1 MIKVLNNFSKYT
13 REFKYNLKLAFPV
26 MIGMLG
32 HTFVQFIDNIMVG
45 QLGTAELAAISPG
58 NSFVFIAMSIGIGFS
73 SAITPLVAEAYG
85 AKNED
90 DVSRIFEHSFLICL
104 ILGIV
109 LFLSVFL
116 NRNLLYS
123 MNQPLEV
130 VELASPYL
138 FWVSMSLITIVTFQ
152 SFRQFAD
159 GLSFT
164 RAAMYSTLVGNAIN
178 VILNFFLIF
187 GFWIF
192 PKLGVEGAAIGTLIS
207 RICMLTFIIFY
218 LKLHK
223 KLSKYIKKFFP
234 IKVEIKR
241 VKKILYLGLPSA
253 LHSLFEVAFF
263 VSAVWMSGFIGKN
276 SQAANQIALNLSSM
290 TYMVALGVGV
300 AAMIRVGNQRGMM
313 NFKKLREVALSTL
326 LLIIIIDIFFCFIFL
341 TFNDSLPLLYLDSSD
356 SSGFNDVS
364 EVLKIASNLLIVAGV
379 FQLFDGIQA
388 VVLGSL
394 RGMQDVIK
402 PAIIIFFSYGILG
415 FPISYTLGFYT
426 SLGMV
431 GIWIGLL
438 SGLFFS
444 SLFLFLRFNYLSKKI
459 ITLNDR
465 RNIKTRF
472 SIVFISK

>member
-1 MIKVLNNFSKYT
+1 MTKVIINFSKYT

-45 QLGTAELAAISPG
+45 QLGTAELAAISLG

-73 SAITPLVAEAYG
+73 TAITPLIAEADG
-85 AKNED
+85 AKKEN

-104 ILGIV
+104 ILGLV
-109 LFLSVFL
+109 LFLLVFL

-218 LKLHK
+218 LKIHK

-234 IKVEIKR
+234 SKVEIKR

-253 LHSLFEVAFF
+253 LHSFFEVAFF
-263 VSAVWMSGFIGKN
+263 VSAVWMSGLLGKN

-326 LLIIIIDIFFCFIFL
+326 FLIIVIDVFFCLIFL
-341 TFNDSLPLLYLDSSD
+341 TFNDSLPLLYLDPLDPSS
-356 SSGFNDVS
+356 FADVS
-364 EVLKIASNLLIVAGV
+364 EVLSIASNLLIVAGV

-388 VVLGSL
+388 VVLGAL
-394 RGMQDVIK
+394 RGMQDVNK

-415 FPISYTLGFYT
+415 FPISYFLGFHT
-426 SLGMV
+426 PLEMV

-438 SGLFFS
+438 SGLLFS

-459 ITLNDR
+459 ITLND
-465 RNIKTRF
+465 
-472 SIVFISK
+472 

>member
-1 MIKVLNNFSKYT
+1 MTKVLNGFSKYT

-45 QLGTAELAAISPG
+45 QLGTAELAAISLG

-73 SAITPLVAEAYG
+73 TAITPLIAEADG
-85 AKNED
+85 AKKEND
-90 DVSRIFEHSFLICL
+90 ISRIFEHSFLICL
-104 ILGIV
+104 ILGLV
-109 LFLSVFL
+109 LFLLVFL

-164 RAAMYSTLVGNAIN
+164 RAAMYSTLVGNVIN

-218 LKLHK
+218 LKIHK

-234 IKVEIKR
+234 SKVEIKR

-253 LHSLFEVAFF
+253 LHSFFEVAFF
-263 VSAVWMSGFIGKN
+263 VSAVWMSGLLGKN

-326 LLIIIIDIFFCFIFL
+326 FLIIVIDVFFCLIFL
-341 TFNDSLPLLYLDSSD
+341 TFNDSLPLLYLDPLDPSS
-356 SSGFNDVS
+356 FADVS
-364 EVLKIASNLLIVAGV
+364 EVLSIASNLLIVAGV

-388 VVLGSL
+388 VVLGAL
-394 RGMQDVIK
+394 RGMQDVNK

-415 FPISYTLGFYT
+415 FPISYFLGFHT
-426 SLGMV
+426 PLEMV

-438 SGLFFS
+438 SGLLFS

-459 ITLNDR
+459 IALND
-465 RNIKTRF
+465 
-472 SIVFISK
+472 

>member
-1 MIKVLNNFSKYT
+1 MNYILSKFSTYT
-13 REFKYNLKLAFPV
+13 REFKYNIKLAYPV

-32 HTFVQFIDNIMVG
+32 HTFVQFVDNVMVG
-45 QLGTAELAAISPG
+45 QLGTAELAAISLG

-73 SAITPLVAEAYG
+73 QAITPLIAEADG
-85 AKNED
+85 AKKD
-90 DVSRIFEHSFLICL
+90 KDISGIFEHSFLICI

-109 LFLSVFL
+109 LFLLVFL

-123 MNQPLEV
+123 MNQPVEV

-138 FWVSMSLITIVTFQ
+138 FWVSFSLISIVTFQ

-164 RAAMYSTLVGNAIN
+164 RAAMYSTLVGNTIN
-178 VILNFFLIF
+178 VILNFVLIF

-207 RICMLTFIIFY
+207 RLCMLTFIIFY

-223 KLSKYIKKFFP
+223 KLSKYIKRFFTT
-234 IKVEIKR
+234 KVEIER

-253 LHSLFEVAFF
+253 LHSFFEVAFF
-263 VSAVWMSGFIGKN
+263 ISAVWMSGFIGKN

-313 NFKKLREVALSTL
+313 NFRKLREVAISTL
-326 LLIIIIDIFFCFIFL
+326 LLIIIIDFFFCLIFL
-341 TFNDSLPLLYLDSSD
+341 IFNDLLPLLYLDPSD
-356 SSGFNDVS
+356 PSNLNDVN
-364 EVLKIASNLLIVAGV
+364 EVLTIASKLLIVAGV

-388 VVLGSL
+388 VVLGAL
-394 RGMQDVIK
+394 RGMQDVNK

-415 FPISYTLGFYT
+415 FPISYFLGFHT
-426 SLGMV
+426 SLAIV

-459 ITLNDR
+459 IALND
-465 RNIKTRF
+465 
-472 SIVFISK
+472 

>member
-1 MIKVLNNFSKYT
+1 
-13 REFKYNLKLAFPV
+13 

-45 QLGTAELAAISPG
+45 QLGTAELAAISLG

-73 SAITPLVAEAYG
+73 SAITPLVAEADG
-85 AKNED
+85 AKKED

-123 MNQPLEV
+123 MNQPIEV

-234 IKVEIKR
+234 SKIEIKR

-356 SSGFNDVS
+356 PSGFNDVN

-459 ITLNDR
+459 IALND
-465 RNIKTRF
+465 
-472 SIVFISK
+472 

>member
-1 MIKVLNNFSKYT
+1 
-13 REFKYNLKLAFPV
+13 
-26 MIGMLG
+26 
-32 HTFVQFIDNIMVG
+32 
-45 QLGTAELAAISPG
+45 
-58 NSFVFIAMSIGIGFS
+58 MSIGIGFS
-73 SAITPLVAEAYG
+73 QAITPLIAEADG
-85 AKNED
+85 AKND
-90 DVSRIFEHSFLICL
+90 KDISGIFEHSFLICI

-109 LFLSVFL
+109 LFLLVFL

-123 MNQPLEV
+123 MNQPVEV

-138 FWVSMSLITIVTFQ
+138 FWVSFSLISIVTFQ

-164 RAAMYSTLVGNAIN
+164 RAAMYSTLVGNVIN
-178 VILNFFLIF
+178 VILNFILIF

-207 RICMLTFIIFY
+207 RLFMLTFIIFY

-223 KLSKYIKKFFP
+223 KLSKYIKRFFP
-234 IKVEIKR
+234 SKIEIKR

-253 LHSLFEVAFF
+253 LHSFFEIAFF
-263 VSAVWMSGFIGKN
+263 ISAVWMSGFIGKN

-313 NFKKLREVALSTL
+313 NFRKLREVAISTL
-326 LLIIIIDIFFCFIFL
+326 LLIIIIDFFFCLIFL
-341 TFNDSLPLLYLDSSD
+341 IFNDLLPLLYLDPSNPSNL
-356 SSGFNDVS
+356 NDVN
-364 EVLKIASNLLIVAGV
+364 EVLTIASKLLIVAGV
-379 FQLFDGIQA
+379 FQVFDGIQA
-388 VVLGSL
+388 VVLGAL
-394 RGMQDVIK
+394 RGMQDVNK

-415 FPISYTLGFYT
+415 FPISYFLGFHT
-426 SLGMV
+426 SLAIV

-459 ITLNDR
+459 ILLND
-465 RNIKTRF
+465 
-472 SIVFISK
+472 

>member
-1 MIKVLNNFSKYT
+1 MIKVLNDFSKYT

-45 QLGTAELAAISPG
+45 QLGTAELAAISLG

-73 SAITPLVAEAYG
+73 SAITPLVAEADG
-85 AKNED
+85 AKKED

-123 MNQPLEV
+123 MNQPIEV

-234 IKVEIKR
+234 SKIEIKR

-356 SSGFNDVS
+356 PSGFNDVN
-364 EVLKIASNLLIVAGV
+364 EVIKIASNLLIVAGV

-415 FPISYTLGFYT
+415 FPISYTLGFYS

-459 ITLNDR
+459 IALND
-465 RNIKTRF
+465 
-472 SIVFISK
+472 

>member
-1 MIKVLNNFSKYT
+1 MIKVLNDFSKYT

-45 QLGTAELAAISPG
+45 QLGTAELAAISLG

-73 SAITPLVAEAYG
+73 SAITPLVAEADG
-85 AKNED
+85 AKKED

-123 MNQPLEV
+123 MNQPIEV

-234 IKVEIKR
+234 SKVEIKR

-356 SSGFNDVS
+356 PSGFNDVS

-415 FPISYTLGFYT
+415 F
-426 SLGMV
+426 
-431 GIWIGLL
+431 
-438 SGLFFS
+438 FS

-459 ITLNDR
+459 ITLND
-465 RNIKTRF
+465 
-472 SIVFISK
+472 

>member
-1 MIKVLNNFSKYT
+1 MNYILSKFSTYT
-13 REFKYNLKLAFPV
+13 REFKYNIKLAYPV

-32 HTFVQFIDNIMVG
+32 HTFVQFVDNVMVG
-45 QLGTAELAAISPG
+45 QLGTAELAAISLG
-58 NSFVFIAMSIGIGFS
+58 NSFVFIGMSIGIGFS
-73 SAITPLVAEAYG
+73 QAITPLIAEADG
-85 AKNED
+85 AKKD
-90 DVSRIFEHSFLICL
+90 KDISGIFEHSFLICI

-109 LFLSVFL
+109 LFLLVFL

-123 MNQPLEV
+123 MNQPVEV

-138 FWVSMSLITIVTFQ
+138 FWVSFSLISIVTFQ

-164 RAAMYSTLVGNAIN
+164 RAAMYSTLVGNVIN
-178 VILNFFLIF
+178 VILNFVLIF

-207 RICMLTFIIFY
+207 RLCMLTFIIFY
-218 LKLHK
+218 LKLHV
-223 KLSKYIKKFFP
+223 KLSKYIIRFFP
-234 IKVEIKR
+234 TKVEIER

-253 LHSLFEVAFF
+253 LHSFFEVAFF
-263 VSAVWMSGFIGKN
+263 ISAVWMSGFIGKN

-313 NFKKLREVALSTL
+313 NFRKLREVAISTL
-326 LLIIIIDIFFCFIFL
+326 LLIIIIDFFFCLIFL
-341 TFNDSLPLLYLDSSD
+341 IFNDLLPLLYLDPSD
-356 SSGFNDVS
+356 PSNLNDVN
-364 EVLKIASNLLIVAGV
+364 EVLTIASKLLIVAGV

-388 VVLGSL
+388 VVLGAL
-394 RGMQDVIK
+394 RGMQDVNK

-415 FPISYTLGFYT
+415 FPISYFLGFLT
-426 SLGMV
+426 SLAIV

-459 ITLNDR
+459 ILLND
-465 RNIKTRF
+465 
-472 SIVFISK
+472 

>member
-1 MIKVLNNFSKYT
+1 MNYILSKFSTYT
-13 REFKYNLKLAFPV
+13 REFKYNIKLAYPV

-32 HTFVQFIDNIMVG
+32 HTFVQFVDNVMVG
-45 QLGTAELAAISPG
+45 QLGTAELAAISLG
-58 NSFVFIAMSIGIGFS
+58 NSFVFIGMSIGIGFS
-73 SAITPLVAEAYG
+73 QAITPLIAEADG
-85 AKNED
+85 AKND
-90 DVSRIFEHSFLICL
+90 KDISGIFEHSFLICI

-109 LFLSVFL
+109 LFLLVFL

-123 MNQPLEV
+123 MNQPVEV

-138 FWVSMSLITIVTFQ
+138 FWVSFSLISIVTFQ

-164 RAAMYSTLVGNAIN
+164 RAAMYSTLVGNVIN
-178 VILNFFLIF
+178 VILNFILIF

-207 RICMLTFIIFY
+207 RLFMLTFIIFY

-223 KLSKYIKKFFP
+223 KLSKYIKRFFP
-234 IKVEIKR
+234 SKIEIKR

-253 LHSLFEVAFF
+253 LHSFFEIAFF
-263 VSAVWMSGFIGKN
+263 ISAVWMSGFIGKN

-313 NFKKLREVALSTL
+313 NFRKLREVAISTL
-326 LLIIIIDIFFCFIFL
+326 LLIIIIDFFFCLIFL
-341 TFNDSLPLLYLDSSD
+341 IFNDLLPLLYLDPSNPSNL
-356 SSGFNDVS
+356 NDVN
-364 EVLKIASNLLIVAGV
+364 EVLTIASKLLIVAGV
-379 FQLFDGIQA
+379 FQVFDGIQA
-388 VVLGSL
+388 VVLGAL
-394 RGMQDVIK
+394 RGMQDVNK

-415 FPISYTLGFYT
+415 FPISYFLGFHT
-426 SLGMV
+426 SLAIV

-459 ITLNDR
+459 ILLND
-465 RNIKTRF
+465 
-472 SIVFISK
+472 

>member
-1 MIKVLNNFSKYT
+1 MNYILSKFSTYT
-13 REFKYNLKLAFPV
+13 REFKYNIKLAYPV

-32 HTFVQFIDNIMVG
+32 HTFVQFVDNIMVG
-45 QLGTAELAAISPG
+45 QLGTAELAAISLG
-58 NSFVFIAMSIGIGFS
+58 NSFVFIGMSIGIGFS
-73 SAITPLVAEAYG
+73 QAITPLIAEADG
-85 AKNED
+85 AKKD
-90 DVSRIFEHSFLICL
+90 KDISGIFEHSFLICI

-109 LFLSVFL
+109 LFLLVFL

-123 MNQPLEV
+123 MNQPVEV

-138 FWVSMSLITIVTFQ
+138 FWVSFSLISIVTFQ

-164 RAAMYSTLVGNAIN
+164 RAAMYSTLVGNTIN
-178 VILNFFLIF
+178 VILNFVLIF

-207 RICMLTFIIFY
+207 RLCMLTFIIFY

-223 KLSKYIKKFFP
+223 KLSKYIKRFFP
-234 IKVEIKR
+234 TKVEIER

-253 LHSLFEVAFF
+253 LHSFFEVAFF
-263 VSAVWMSGFIGKN
+263 ISAVWMSGFIGKN

-313 NFKKLREVALSTL
+313 NFRKLREVAISTL
-326 LLIIIIDIFFCFIFL
+326 LLIIIIDFFFCLIFL
-341 TFNDSLPLLYLDSSD
+341 IFNDLLPLLYLDPSD
-356 SSGFNDVS
+356 PSNLNDVN
-364 EVLKIASNLLIVAGV
+364 EVLTIASKLLIVAGV

-388 VVLGSL
+388 VVLGAL
-394 RGMQDVIK
+394 RGMQDVNK

-415 FPISYTLGFYT
+415 FPISYFLGFHT
-426 SLGMV
+426 SLAIV

-459 ITLNDR
+459 ILLND
-465 RNIKTRF
+465 
-472 SIVFISK
+472 

>member
-1 MIKVLNNFSKYT
+1 MNYILSKFSTYT
-13 REFKYNLKLAFPV
+13 REFKYNIKLAYPV

-32 HTFVQFIDNIMVG
+32 HTFVQFVDNIMVG
-45 QLGTAELAAISPG
+45 QLGTAELAAISLG
-58 NSFVFIAMSIGIGFS
+58 NSFVFIGMSIGIGFS
-73 SAITPLVAEAYG
+73 QAITPLIAEADG
-85 AKNED
+85 AKKD
-90 DVSRIFEHSFLICL
+90 KDISGIFEHSFLICI
-104 ILGIV
+104 ILGLV
-109 LFLSVFL
+109 LFLLVFL

-123 MNQPLEV
+123 MNQPIEV

-138 FWVSMSLITIVTFQ
+138 FWVSFSLISIVTFQ

-164 RAAMYSTLVGNAIN
+164 RAAMYSTLVGNIIN
-178 VILNFFLIF
+178 VILNFVLIF

-207 RICMLTFIIFY
+207 RLCMLTFIIFY
-218 LKLHK
+218 LKLHE
-223 KLSKYIKKFFP
+223 KLSKYIIRFFP
-234 IKVEIKR
+234 TKVQIKR

-253 LHSLFEVAFF
+253 LHSFFEVAFF
-263 VSAVWMSGFIGKN
+263 ISAVWMSGFIGKN

-313 NFKKLREVALSTL
+313 NFKKLREVAISTL
-326 LLIIIIDIFFCFIFL
+326 LLIIIIDIFFCLVFL
-341 TFNDSLPLLYLDSSD
+341 IFNDLLPLLYLDPSD
-356 SSGFNDVS
+356 QSNLNDVN
-364 EVLKIASNLLIVAGV
+364 EVISIASKLLIVAGV

-388 VVLGSL
+388 VVLGAL
-394 RGMQDVIK
+394 RGMQDVNK

-415 FPISYTLGFYT
+415 FPISYFLGFHT
-426 SLGMV
+426 SLAMV

-459 ITLNDR
+459 ISIND
-465 RNIKTRF
+465 
-472 SIVFISK
+472 

>member
-1 MIKVLNNFSKYT
+1 MNYILSKFSTYT
-13 REFKYNLKLAFPV
+13 REFKYNIKLAYPV

-32 HTFVQFIDNIMVG
+32 HTFVQFVDNVMVG
-45 QLGTAELAAISPG
+45 QLGTAELAAISLG
-58 NSFVFIAMSIGIGFS
+58 NSFVFIGMSIGIGFS
-73 SAITPLVAEAYG
+73 QAITPLIAEADG
-85 AKNED
+85 AKKD
-90 DVSRIFEHSFLICL
+90 KDISGIFEHSFLICI

-109 LFLSVFL
+109 LFLLVFL

-123 MNQPLEV
+123 MNQPVEV

-138 FWVSMSLITIVTFQ
+138 FWVSFSLISIVTFQ

-164 RAAMYSTLVGNAIN
+164 RAAMYSTLVGNTIN
-178 VILNFFLIF
+178 VILNFVLIF

-207 RICMLTFIIFY
+207 RLCMLTFIIFY

-223 KLSKYIKKFFP
+223 KLSKYIKRFFP
-234 IKVEIKR
+234 TKVEIER

-253 LHSLFEVAFF
+253 LHSFFEVAFF
-263 VSAVWMSGFIGKN
+263 ISAVWMSGFIGKN

-313 NFKKLREVALSTL
+313 NFRKLREVAISTL
-326 LLIIIIDIFFCFIFL
+326 LLIIIIDFFFCLIFL
-341 TFNDSLPLLYLDSSD
+341 IFNDLLPLLYLDPSD
-356 SSGFNDVS
+356 PSNLNDVN
-364 EVLKIASNLLIVAGV
+364 EVLTIASKLLIVAGV

-388 VVLGSL
+388 VVLGAL
-394 RGMQDVIK
+394 RGMQDVNK

-415 FPISYTLGFYT
+415 FPISYFLGFHT
-426 SLGMV
+426 SLAIV

-459 ITLNDR
+459 ITLND
-465 RNIKTRF
+465 
-472 SIVFISK
+472 

>member
-1 MIKVLNNFSKYT
+1 MNYILSKFSTYT
-13 REFKYNLKLAFPV
+13 REFKYNIKLAYPV

-32 HTFVQFIDNIMVG
+32 HTFVQFVDNVMVG
-45 QLGTAELAAISPG
+45 QLGTAELAAISLG
-58 NSFVFIAMSIGIGFS
+58 NSFVFIGMSIGIGFS
-73 SAITPLVAEAYG
+73 QAITPLIAEADG
-85 AKNED
+85 AKKD
-90 DVSRIFEHSFLICL
+90 KDISGIFEHSFLICI

-109 LFLSVFL
+109 LFLLVFL

-123 MNQPLEV
+123 MNQPVEV

-138 FWVSMSLITIVTFQ
+138 FWVSFSLISIVTFQ

-164 RAAMYSTLVGNAIN
+164 RAAMYSTLVGNTIN
-178 VILNFFLIF
+178 VILNFVLIF

-207 RICMLTFIIFY
+207 RLCMLTFIIFY

-223 KLSKYIKKFFP
+223 KLSKYIKRFFP
-234 IKVEIKR
+234 TKVEIER

-253 LHSLFEVAFF
+253 LHSFFEVAFF
-263 VSAVWMSGFIGKN
+263 ISAVWMSGLIGKN

-313 NFKKLREVALSTL
+313 NFRKLREVAISTL
-326 LLIIIIDIFFCFIFL
+326 LLIIIIDFFFCLIFL
-341 TFNDSLPLLYLDSSD
+341 IFNDLLPLLYLDPSD
-356 SSGFNDVS
+356 PSNLNDVN
-364 EVLKIASNLLIVAGV
+364 EVLTIASKLLIVAGV
-379 FQLFDGIQA
+379 FQIFDGIQA
-388 VVLGSL
+388 VVLGAL
-394 RGMQDVIK
+394 RGMQDVNK

-415 FPISYTLGFYT
+415 FPISYFLGFHT
-426 SLGMV
+426 SLAIV

-459 ITLNDR
+459 ILLND
-465 RNIKTRF
+465 
-472 SIVFISK
+472 

>member
-1 MIKVLNNFSKYT
+1 MNYILSKFSTYT
-13 REFKYNLKLAFPV
+13 REFKYNIKLAYPV

-32 HTFVQFIDNIMVG
+32 HTFVQFVDNVMVG
-45 QLGTAELAAISPG
+45 QLGTAELAAISLG
-58 NSFVFIAMSIGIGFS
+58 NSFVFIGMSIGIGFS
-73 SAITPLVAEAYG
+73 QAITPLIAEADG
-85 AKNED
+85 AKKD
-90 DVSRIFEHSFLICL
+90 KDISGIFQHSFLICI
-104 ILGIV
+104 ILGLV
-109 LFLSVFL
+109 LFLLVFL

-123 MNQPLEV
+123 MNQPVEV

-138 FWVSMSLITIVTFQ
+138 FWVSFSLISIVTFQ

-164 RAAMYSTLVGNAIN
+164 RAAMYSTLVGNVIN
-178 VILNFFLIF
+178 VILNFILIF

-207 RICMLTFIIFY
+207 RLFMLTFIIFY

-223 KLSKYIKKFFP
+223 KLSKYIKRFFP
-234 IKVEIKR
+234 SKIEIKR

-253 LHSLFEVAFF
+253 LHSFFEIAFF
-263 VSAVWMSGFIGKN
+263 ISAVWMSGFIGKN

-313 NFKKLREVALSTL
+313 NFRKLREVAISTI
-326 LLIIIIDIFFCFIFL
+326 LLIIIIDIFFCLIFL
-341 TFNDSLPLLYLDSSD
+341 IFNDLLPLLYLDPTDPSNL
-356 SSGFNDVS
+356 NDVN
-364 EVLKIASNLLIVAGV
+364 EVLNIASKLLIVAGI

-388 VVLGSL
+388 VVLGAL
-394 RGMQDVIK
+394 RGMQDVNK

-415 FPISYTLGFYT
+415 FPISYYLGFYS
-426 SLGMV
+426 SLAIV

-459 ITLNDR
+459 IILND
-465 RNIKTRF
+465 
-472 SIVFISK
+472 

>member
-1 MIKVLNNFSKYT
+1 MNYILSKFSTYT
-13 REFKYNLKLAFPV
+13 REFKYNIKLAYPV

-32 HTFVQFIDNIMVG
+32 HTFVQFVDNVMVG
-45 QLGTAELAAISPG
+45 QLGTAELAAISLG

-73 SAITPLVAEAYG
+73 QAITPLIAEADG
-85 AKNED
+85 AKKD
-90 DVSRIFEHSFLICL
+90 KDISGIFEHSFLICI

-109 LFLSVFL
+109 LFLLVFL

-123 MNQPLEV
+123 MNQPVEV

-138 FWVSMSLITIVTFQ
+138 FWVSFSLISIVTFQ

-164 RAAMYSTLVGNAIN
+164 RAAMYSTLVGNTIN
-178 VILNFFLIF
+178 VILNFVLIF

-207 RICMLTFIIFY
+207 RLCMLTFIIFY

-223 KLSKYIKKFFP
+223 KLSKYIKRFFP
-234 IKVEIKR
+234 TKVEIER

-253 LHSLFEVAFF
+253 LHSFFEVAFF
-263 VSAVWMSGFIGKN
+263 ISAVWMSGFIGKN

-313 NFKKLREVALSTL
+313 NYRKLREVAISTL
-326 LLIIIIDIFFCFIFL
+326 LLIIIIDFFFCLIFL
-341 TFNDSLPLLYLDSSD
+341 IFNDLLPLLYLDPSD
-356 SSGFNDVS
+356 PSNLDDVN
-364 EVLKIASNLLIVAGV
+364 EVLTIASKLLIVAGV

-388 VVLGSL
+388 VVLGAL
-394 RGMQDVIK
+394 RGMQDVNK

-415 FPISYTLGFYT
+415 FPISYFLGFYT
-426 SLGMV
+426 SLAIV

-459 ITLNDR
+459 ILLND
-465 RNIKTRF
+465 
-472 SIVFISK
+472 

>member
-1 MIKVLNNFSKYT
+1 MNYILSKFSTYT
-13 REFKYNLKLAFPV
+13 REFKYNIKLAYPV

-32 HTFVQFIDNIMVG
+32 HTFVQFVDNIMVG
-45 QLGTAELAAISPG
+45 QLGTAELAAISLG
-58 NSFVFIAMSIGIGFS
+58 NSFVFIGMSIGIGFS
-73 SAITPLVAEAYG
+73 QAITPLIAEADG
-85 AKNED
+85 AKKD
-90 DVSRIFEHSFLICL
+90 KDISGIFEHSFLICI
-104 ILGIV
+104 ILGLV
-109 LFLSVFL
+109 LFLLVFL

-123 MNQPLEV
+123 MNQPIEV

-138 FWVSMSLITIVTFQ
+138 FWVSFSLISIVTFQ

-164 RAAMYSTLVGNAIN
+164 RAAMYSTLVGNVIN
-178 VILNFFLIF
+178 VILNFVLIF

-207 RICMLTFIIFY
+207 RLCMLTFIIFY

-223 KLSKYIKKFFP
+223 KLSKYIIRFFP
-234 IKVEIKR
+234 TKVEIER

-253 LHSLFEVAFF
+253 LHSFFEVAFF
-263 VSAVWMSGFIGKN
+263 ISAVWMSGFIGKN

-313 NFKKLREVALSTL
+313 NFKKLREVAISTL
-326 LLIIIIDIFFCFIFL
+326 LLIIIIDIFFCLIFL
-341 TFNDSLPLLYLDSSD
+341 IFNDLLPLLYLDPSD
-356 SSGFNDVS
+356 QSNLNDVN
-364 EVLKIASNLLIVAGV
+364 EVISIASKLLIVAGV

-388 VVLGSL
+388 VVLGAL
-394 RGMQDVIK
+394 RGMQDVNK

-415 FPISYTLGFYT
+415 FPISYFLGFHT
-426 SLGMV
+426 SLAMV

-459 ITLNDR
+459 ISIND
-465 RNIKTRF
+465 
-472 SIVFISK
+472 

>member
-1 MIKVLNNFSKYT
+1 MNYILSKFSTYT
-13 REFKYNLKLAFPV
+13 REFKYNIKLAYPV

-32 HTFVQFIDNIMVG
+32 HTFVQFVDNVMVG
-45 QLGTAELAAISPG
+45 QLGTAELASISLG
-58 NSFVFIAMSIGIGFS
+58 NSFVFIGMSIGIGFS
-73 SAITPLVAEAYG
+73 QAITPLIAEADG
-85 AKNED
+85 AKKD
-90 DVSRIFEHSFLICL
+90 KDISGIFEHSFLICI

-109 LFLSVFL
+109 LFLLVFL

-123 MNQPLEV
+123 MNQPVEV

-138 FWVSMSLITIVTFQ
+138 FWVSFSLISIVTFQ

-164 RAAMYSTLVGNAIN
+164 RAAMYSTLVGNTIN
-178 VILNFFLIF
+178 VILNFVLIF

-207 RICMLTFIIFY
+207 RLCMLTFIIFY

-223 KLSKYIKKFFP
+223 KLSKYIKRFFP
-234 IKVEIKR
+234 TKVEIER
-241 VKKILYLGLPSA
+241 IKKILYLGLPSA
-253 LHSLFEVAFF
+253 LHSFFEVAFF
-263 VSAVWMSGFIGKN
+263 ISAVWMSGFIGKN

-313 NFKKLREVALSTL
+313 NYRKLREVAISTL
-326 LLIIIIDIFFCFIFL
+326 LLIIIIDFFFCLIFL
-341 TFNDSLPLLYLDSSD
+341 IFNDLLPLLYLDPSD
-356 SSGFNDVS
+356 PSNLNDVN
-364 EVLKIASNLLIVAGV
+364 EVLTIASKLLIVAGV

-388 VVLGSL
+388 VVLGAL
-394 RGMQDVIK
+394 RGMQDVNK

-415 FPISYTLGFYT
+415 FPISYFLGFHT
-426 SLGMV
+426 SLAIV

-459 ITLNDR
+459 ILLND
-465 RNIKTRF
+465 
-472 SIVFISK
+472 

>member
-1 MIKVLNNFSKYT
+1 MNYILSKFSTYT
-13 REFKYNLKLAFPV
+13 REFKYNIKLAYPV

-32 HTFVQFIDNIMVG
+32 HTFVQFVDNIMVG
-45 QLGTAELAAISPG
+45 QLGTAELAAISLG
-58 NSFVFIAMSIGIGFS
+58 NSFVFIGMSIGIGFS
-73 SAITPLVAEAYG
+73 QAITPLIAEADG
-85 AKNED
+85 AKKD
-90 DVSRIFEHSFLICL
+90 KDISGIFEHSFLICI
-104 ILGIV
+104 ILGLV
-109 LFLSVFL
+109 LFLLVFL

-123 MNQPLEV
+123 MNQPIEV

-138 FWVSMSLITIVTFQ
+138 FWVSFSLISIVTFQ

-164 RAAMYSTLVGNAIN
+164 RAAMYSTLVGNVIN
-178 VILNFFLIF
+178 VILNFVLIF

-207 RICMLTFIIFY
+207 RLCMLTFIIFY

-223 KLSKYIKKFFP
+223 KLSKYIIRFFP
-234 IKVEIKR
+234 TKVQIKR

-253 LHSLFEVAFF
+253 LHSFFEVAFF
-263 VSAVWMSGFIGKN
+263 ISAVWMSGFIGKN

-313 NFKKLREVALSTL
+313 NFKKLREVAISTL
-326 LLIIIIDIFFCFIFL
+326 LLIIIIDIFFCLVFL
-341 TFNDSLPLLYLDSSD
+341 IFNDLLPLLYLDPSD
-356 SSGFNDVS
+356 PSNLNDVN
-364 EVLKIASNLLIVAGV
+364 EVLSIASKLLIVAGV

-388 VVLGSL
+388 VVLGAL
-394 RGMQDVIK
+394 RGMQDVNK

-415 FPISYTLGFYT
+415 FPISYFLGFHT
-426 SLGMV
+426 SLAMV

-459 ITLNDR
+459 ISIND
-465 RNIKTRF
+465 
-472 SIVFISK
+472 

>member
-1 MIKVLNNFSKYT
+1 MNYILSKFSTYT
-13 REFKYNLKLAFPV
+13 REFKYNIKLAYPV

-32 HTFVQFIDNIMVG
+32 HTFVQFIDNVMVG
-45 QLGTAELAAISPG
+45 QLGTAELAAISLG
-58 NSFVFIAMSIGIGFS
+58 NSFVFIGMSIGIGFS
-73 SAITPLVAEAYG
+73 QAITPLIAEADG
-85 AKNED
+85 AKKD
-90 DVSRIFEHSFLICL
+90 KDISGIFEHSFLICI

-109 LFLSVFL
+109 LFLLVFL

-123 MNQPLEV
+123 MNQPVEV

-138 FWVSMSLITIVTFQ
+138 FWVSFSLISIVTFQ

-164 RAAMYSTLVGNAIN
+164 RAAMYSTLVGNTIN
-178 VILNFFLIF
+178 VILNFVLIF

-207 RICMLTFIIFY
+207 RLCMLTFIIFY

-223 KLSKYIKKFFP
+223 KLSKYIKRFFP
-234 IKVEIKR
+234 TKVEIER

-253 LHSLFEVAFF
+253 LHSFFEVAFF
-263 VSAVWMSGFIGKN
+263 ISAVWMSGFIGKN

-300 AAMIRVGNQRGMM
+300 AAMIRVGNQKGMM
-313 NFKKLREVALSTL
+313 NFRKLREVAISTL
-326 LLIIIIDIFFCFIFL
+326 LLIIIIDFFFCLIFL
-341 TFNDSLPLLYLDSSD
+341 IFNDLLPLLYLDPSD
-356 SSGFNDVS
+356 PSNLNDVN
-364 EVLKIASNLLIVAGV
+364 EVLTIASKLLIVAGV

-388 VVLGSL
+388 VVLGAL
-394 RGMQDVIK
+394 RGMQDVNK

-415 FPISYTLGFYT
+415 FPISYFLGFHT
-426 SLGMV
+426 SLAIV

-459 ITLNDR
+459 ILLND
-465 RNIKTRF
+465 
-472 SIVFISK
+472 

>member
-1 MIKVLNNFSKYT
+1 MNYILSKFSTYT
-13 REFKYNLKLAFPV
+13 REFKYNIKLAYPV

-32 HTFVQFIDNIMVG
+32 HTFVQFVDNIMVG
-45 QLGTAELAAISPG
+45 QLGTAELAAISLG
-58 NSFVFIAMSIGIGFS
+58 NSFVFIGMSIGIGFS
-73 SAITPLVAEAYG
+73 QAITPLIAEADG
-85 AKNED
+85 AKKD
-90 DVSRIFEHSFLICL
+90 KDISGIFEHSFLICI
-104 ILGIV
+104 ILGLV
-109 LFLSVFL
+109 LFLLVFL

-123 MNQPLEV
+123 MNQPIEV

-138 FWVSMSLITIVTFQ
+138 FWVSFSLISIVTFQ

-164 RAAMYSTLVGNAIN
+164 RAAMYSTLVGNVIN
-178 VILNFFLIF
+178 VILNFVLIF

-207 RICMLTFIIFY
+207 RLCMLTFIIFY

-223 KLSKYIKKFFP
+223 KLSKYIIRFFP
-234 IKVEIKR
+234 TKVQIKR

-253 LHSLFEVAFF
+253 LHSFFEVAFF
-263 VSAVWMSGFIGKN
+263 ISAVWMSGFIGKN

-313 NFKKLREVALSTL
+313 NFKKLREVAIPTL
-326 LLIIIIDIFFCFIFL
+326 LLIIIIDIFFCLVFL
-341 TFNDSLPLLYLDSSD
+341 IFNDLLPLLYLDPSD
-356 SSGFNDVS
+356 PSNLNDVN
-364 EVLKIASNLLIVAGV
+364 EVLSIASKLLIVAGV

-388 VVLGSL
+388 VVLGAL
-394 RGMQDVIK
+394 RGMQDVNK

-415 FPISYTLGFYT
+415 FPISYFLGFHT
-426 SLGMV
+426 SLAMV

-459 ITLNDR
+459 ISIND
-465 RNIKTRF
+465 
-472 SIVFISK
+472 